1 MKKLII
7 ALALTATAAHAEGI
21 DLNKD
26 CSKPLSKYGVDILES
41 QPVYKAYRQTFDR
54 AFSRFCEDG
63 KKLQDEMGFEAANAR
78 ASIEA
83 ARWMRKEFADDLEPN
98 QRGMFESLLAAAGMG
113 GYTGFDLPRDPTP
126 PRSAAAAEKI
136 AAANKAAAAKA
147 AAAVKAAA
155 DKAAA
160 NDVDDLFGDL
170 RSGKNAPRK
179 AQATQAA
186 ARGVDI
192 SGYATQIRNA
202 IEAKIPRPE
211 QYAGKRC
218 LLQMNLARDGMVISI
233 RSEGGDPALCQA
245 AISAVKE
252 AKIPPAPN
260 DEVYQVVQ
268 NARLDFQL

>member
-21 DLNKD
+21 NLDKD
-26 CSKPLSKYGVDILES
+26 CSKPLSKYGVAILES
-41 QPVYKAYRQTFDR
+41 QPVYKAYRQMFDR

-126 PRSAAAAEKI
+126 PRSEAAE
-136 AAANKAAAAKA
+136 AK
-147 AAAVKAAA
+147 KAAA

-160 NDVDDLFGDL
+160 TKAEAVKKAAAEKTAASDVDDLYGDL
-170 RSGKNAPRK
+170 SSGKNAAHSPQQPAPRS
-179 AQATQAA
+179 
-186 ARGVDI
+186 VDI

-202 IEAKIPRPE
+202 IEAKIPHPE
-211 QYAGKRC
+211 QYAGMRC
-218 LLQMNLARDGMVISI
+218 EIRMQTARDGKLLDA
-233 RSEGGDPALCQA
+233 RSEGGDPALCQTA
-245 AISAVKE
+245 LTAVQQ

-260 DEVYQVVQ
+260 DEVYQVVRDV
-268 NARLDFQL
+268 RLDFQL

>member
-7 ALALTATAAHAEGI
+7 AVTLALTATAAHAEGI
-21 DLNKD
+21 NLNKD

-126 PRSAAAAEKI
+126 PRSETAQAE
-136 AAANKAAAAKA
+136 
-147 AAAVKAAA
+147 KAAA

-160 NDVDDLFGDL
+160 TKAAAAKKAAAEKAAASDVDDLYGDL
-170 RSGKNAPRK
+170 SSGKNAAHSPQQPAPRS
-179 AQATQAA
+179 
-186 ARGVDI
+186 VDI

-218 LLQMNLARDGMVISI
+218 LLQMNLARDGMVIST

-245 AISAVKE
+245 ALTAVQQ

-260 DEVYQVVQ
+260 DEVYQVVRG
-268 NARLDFQL
+268 ARLDFQL